1 MALEEN
7 TTINGVQLEHVI
19 IEKEMK
25 KNSYASAY
33 LNFSSD
39 HKSIAFRIASCA
51 NSFTA
56 TFKQSISFNQ
66 DYHTRKKAKTHWN
79 EKIAS
84 IMPEQASEA
93 QGWTETTS
101 EKENNQRKE
110 NMKHLKILLFN
121 NPARTN
127 LCFSNSITSAVL
139 NIPVLKCIL
148 STKTEQ
154 MKLHES
160 ENEIINELI
169 NLNNLSSFCQA
180 TTLKLRSIVQENC
193 MDSGQITRSFG
204 DNLQHDAGEF
214 LISILEHLFKDWTA
228 VNNLNEQI
236 FGGLF
241 RETLFCECGNV
252 KELPVQKLSEVLMIP
267 LKGPSIQRCLNDFL
281 NDEKIEHKCFL
292 CKKQTCKKKI
302 DIIIDPS
309 TLIIQLKR
317 YDYDTEK
324 GKATKKQDEVECSKT
339 LKLASGSTYT
349 ISSIINHKGE
359 NPEKGHYNV
368 LIFNQANNSFV
379 LLDDL
384 NVTYDVQTTSD
395 MNRIS
400 YIFVYTKDV

>member
-7 TTINGVQLEHVI
+7 TTINGAQLEHVI

-25 KNSYASAY
+25 KNSYATAY

-51 NSFTA
+51 NSFTK
-56 TFKQSISFNQ
+56 TFKQSFCFNQ
-66 DYHTRKKAKTHWN
+66 DYHTRKKAQTQWN
-79 EKIAS
+79 EKTAS
-84 IMPEQASEA
+84 IVPEQVKTGA
-93 QGWTETTS
+93 TN
-101 EKENNQRKE
+101 ENDQRKE
-110 NMKHLKILLFN
+110 SMNHLTLLLFN

-127 LCFSNSITSAVL
+127 LCFSNSITSALL

-148 STKTEQ
+148 STKTNQ
-154 MKLHES
+154 MKLY
-160 ENEIINELI
+160 ENEIIGELI

-180 TTLKLRSIVQENC
+180 TTFELRSIVEANC

-214 LISILEHLFKDWTA
+214 LLSIFEHLFKDWTA
-228 VNNLNEQI
+228 SDNVNEQI

-241 RETLFCECGNV
+241 RETIFCECGNV
-252 KELPVQKLSEVLMIP
+252 KQLPVQKLSEVLMIQQ
-267 LKGPSIQRCLNDFL
+267 KGPSIQCCLNNFL
-281 NDEKIEHKCFL
+281 KEEKIEHKCSL

-317 YDYDTEK
+317 YDYDAEK
-324 GKATKKQDEVECSKT
+324 GKATKKQDEIECSKII
-339 LKLASGSTYT
+339 KLASGSTYT
-349 ISSIINHKGE
+349 ISSIINHIGE
-359 NPEKGHYNV
+359 KPEKGHYNTI
-368 LIFNQANNSFV
+368 IFDQSNDSFV

-384 NVTYDVQTTSD
+384 NVTFDVQITSD

-400 YIFVYTKDV
+400 YIVVYTKDV